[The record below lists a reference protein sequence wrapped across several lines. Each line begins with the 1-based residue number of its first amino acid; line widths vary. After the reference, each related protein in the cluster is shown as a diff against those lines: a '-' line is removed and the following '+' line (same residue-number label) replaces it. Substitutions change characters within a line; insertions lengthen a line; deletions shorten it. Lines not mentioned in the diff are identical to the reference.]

1 MVDVTPTSG
10 MPQSLPVT
18 TAVAERTDG
27 DLPACRLRRVTAY
40 IDENL
45 RRELRLAELSAVVH
59 MSPYHFARLFK
70 RSTGVSPHRF
80 VVRRRIDEARAL
92 LATQTVAIA
101 EIAWSVGF
109 RTPSHFTTTFRRIT
123 GMTPTEYR
131 RAEPPLVLE
140 SGQPLLEGSQAA
152 GVSESEPTQV
162 EDSSSW
168 QLRHVPAAAE
178 RLHQQHAGVH
188 AATEDVDLVA
198 LVREGHGLR
207 GDDLEIVVDSA
218 PVAVGEELERLL
230 GRLHCPPLLLR
241 LLLEDAE
248 SGQVVLDLLE
258 GGERG
263 LTVAGHGRIVGGE
276 HGVGRGAAAPAV
288 ENRLCDRCPHRP
300 QEARCVQDVPERASL
315 ESDRGVQHQRR
326 IVRGLGD
333 ADLLVG
339 LGDPALGGCDVRAP
353 LQQLGR

>member
-1 MVDVTPTSG
+1 MVDVTPTGG

-123 GMTPTEYR
+123 GMTPTAYR
-131 RAEPPLVLE
+131 RAEPPPVLE
-140 SGQPLLEGSQAA
+140 SRQPLLE
-152 GVSESEPTQV
+152 
-162 EDSSSW
+162 
-168 QLRHVPAAAE
+168 
-178 RLHQQHAGVH
+178 
-188 AATEDVDLVA
+188 
-198 LVREGHGLR
+198 
-207 GDDLEIVVDSA
+207 
-218 PVAVGEELERLL
+218 
-230 GRLHCPPLLLR
+230 
-241 LLLEDAE
+241 
-248 SGQVVLDLLE
+248 
-258 GGERG
+258 
-263 LTVAGHGRIVGGE
+263 
-276 HGVGRGAAAPAV
+276 
-288 ENRLCDRCPHRP
+288 
-300 QEARCVQDVPERASL
+300 
-315 ESDRGVQHQRR
+315 
-326 IVRGLGD
+326 
-333 ADLLVG
+333 
-339 LGDPALGGCDVRAP
+339 
-353 LQQLGR
+353 